1 MGLQGRVAIVTGGAR
16 GIGRAICF
24 ALARRGAKVA
34 VTDIDYSG
42 AERTAEEIRDD
53 DGRALAI
60 QVDVTDRPSV
70 KRAVQEVLEQLGR
83 LDILV
88 NNAGICPLRSFEEI
102 SDEEWDRVLSINLKG
117 AFICSQEAI
126 KPMCEQGWGRII
138 NISSVAGKMGGVKVG
153 AHYAASKGG
162 LIALTFCLARQYAA
176 SGITA
181 NVIAPATIETDLI
194 RDWSA
199 QAKRDLVAHIPLG
212 RLGQPKDVAA
222 AVVFLASEEAGFIT
236 GEVLDVNGGFL
247 MD

>member
-1 MGLQGRVAIVTGGAR
+1 M
-16 GIGRAICF
+16 
-24 ALARRGAKVA
+24 
-34 VTDIDYSG
+34 
-42 AERTAEEIRDD
+42 
-53 DGRALAI
+53 
-60 QVDVTDRPSV
+60 
-70 KRAVQEVLEQLGR
+70 
-83 LDILV
+83 DILV

>member
-181 NVIAPATIETDLI
+181 RVIAPATIETDLI

>member
-126 KPMCEQGWGRII
+126 EPMCEQGWGRII

-162 LIALTFCLARQYAA
+162 LVALTFCLARQYAA

>member
-162 LIALTFCLARQYAA
+162 LVALTFCLARQYAA